1 MEISFIGFYLIGLLI
16 SFILS
21 TILLLR
27 EIKEENK
34 LTLGMILRIIL
45 FAAMSWIGVF
55 WNIIWIIADI
65 AVKAEN
71 VTLWSH
77 DKNRINRRTEK
88 DS

>member
-1 MEISFIGFYLIGLLI
+1 MEIYLIGLLI

-21 TILLLR
+21 TILLLK

-34 LTLGMILRIIL
+34 LTLGMVLRTVFFTVL
-45 FAAMSWIGVF
+45 SWVGVF

-65 AVKAEN
+65 AIKTEN
-71 VTLWSH
+71 ITLWSR
-77 DKNRINRRTEK
+77 DKRRINRRTEK